1 MRGKILRGMKK
12 TGKNEGKKRI
22 SASFMT
28 GAVALV
34 FLVTGYQAAL
44 FLHKAS
50 VLRILSVRDH
60 PDTVYVIDPA
70 LAESLLSAAGEGREG
85 YSVISDGSTDSQA
98 EPSGSRSSGPGT
110 SGRVLIRKES
120 PRPVAVDR
128 IRSEYP
134 VLEAESFRFDPNTV
148 SVHDLMRLGFSRKQ
162 AASID
167 NYRKK
172 GGRFRRKSDFA
183 RSYVVA
189 DSVYRRLEPY
199 IDIPLLDINRAD
211 SADFDALPG
220 IGGYFAA
227 RMVEY
232 RSRLGGSYSYK
243 EQLMDIRHFD
253 RERYDGLS
261 DLIVID
267 SAGVSPYRLW
277 SLPEDSLRLHPY
289 IGSYAVAHGIV
300 LFRENNPSEK
310 WSVDALEK
318 AGVIRPEMAA
328 KLGKCHIASPGH

>member
-1 MRGKILRGMKK
+1 M
-12 TGKNEGKKRI
+12 
-22 SASFMT
+22 
-28 GAVALV
+28 
-34 FLVTGYQAAL
+34 
-44 FLHKAS
+44 
-50 VLRILSVRDH
+50 
-60 PDTVYVIDPA
+60 
-70 LAESLLSAAGEGREG
+70 
-85 YSVISDGSTDSQA
+85 
-98 EPSGSRSSGPGT
+98 
-110 SGRVLIRKES
+110 
-120 PRPVAVDR
+120 
-128 IRSEYP
+128 
-134 VLEAESFRFDPNTV
+134 
-148 SVHDLMRLGFSRKQ
+148 
-162 AASID
+162 
-167 NYRKK
+167 
-172 GGRFRRKSDFA
+172 
-183 RSYVVA
+183 A

-277 SLPEDSLRLHPY
+277 ALPEDSLRLHPY